1 MNIKPATT
9 KREKNESDRLLW
21 NVLWKPLNLPR
32 HIRDSFKID
41 TPQIE
46 LIAVDGKVIAGVL
59 VANWLSEKEIEIRHI
74 AVRPDYQEN
83 SIGTLLVKE
92 LFGLVREKA
101 PLRIQIHARNTSIG
115 FFSKLGFK
123 LSGNRLDHKDFIKQG
138 IWIQQM
144 SRDLGRN
151 SLN

>member
-59 VANWLSEKEIEIRHI
+59 VAN
-74 AVRPDYQEN
+74 
-83 SIGTLLVKE
+83 
-92 LFGLVREKA
+92 
-101 PLRIQIHARNTSIG
+101 
-115 FFSKLGFK
+115 
-123 LSGNRLDHKDFIKQG
+123 
-138 IWIQQM
+138 
-144 SRDLGRN
+144 
-151 SLN
+151 

>member
-1 MNIKPATT
+1 MKIKTATT
-9 KREKNESDRLLW
+9 KREKSELDRLLW

-41 TPQIE
+41 SPQIE
-46 LIAVDGKVIAGVL
+46 LIAVDGKVITGVL
-59 VANWLSEKEIEIRHI
+59 VANWLSENEIEIRHI

-83 SIGTLLVKE
+83 SIGTLLVEE
-92 LFGLVREKA
+92 LFKLVREKT

-123 LSGNRLDHKDFIKQG
+123 LSGGRLDHKDFIKQG
-138 IWIQQM
+138 IWVQQM
-144 SRDLGRN
+144 SRDLEQNRSN
-151 SLN
+151 

>member
-1 MNIKPATT
+1 MKIKPATT
-9 KREKNESDRLLW
+9 KREKSELDRLLW

-41 TPQIE
+41 SPQIE
-46 LIAVDGKVIAGVL
+46 LIAVDGKVIIGVL
-59 VANWLSEKEIEIRHI
+59 VANWLSENEIEIRHI

-83 SIGTLLVKE
+83 SIGTLLVEE
-92 LFGLVREKA
+92 LFKMVGEKA

-123 LSGNRLDHKDFIKQG
+123 PSGNRLDHKDFIRQG
-138 IWIQQM
+138 IWVQQM
-144 SRDLGRN
+144 SRDLAKN
-151 SLN
+151 KLN